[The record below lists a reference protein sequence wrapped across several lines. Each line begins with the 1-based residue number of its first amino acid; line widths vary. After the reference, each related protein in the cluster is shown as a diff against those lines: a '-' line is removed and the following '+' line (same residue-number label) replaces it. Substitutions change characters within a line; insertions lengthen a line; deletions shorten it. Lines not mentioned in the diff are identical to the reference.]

1 VAPGSGI
8 GRAGIRLGIP
18 DGRGEY
24 IGVGAAETGT
34 GLGMA
39 PLPHSMSEW
48 ARENVPLLTALSSV
62 AALAVVFGAVGG
74 AIPSALLP
82 RASDAVLAAIPHFN
96 AAVSATAIATILL
109 GWRAISRGN
118 VERHR
123 NFMVTSFALFT
134 AFLGAYLYRL
144 IHVGTTEFPGP
155 EAVYTY
161 LYLPFLGIHILLAI
175 LCLPF
180 VFYALLLAAT
190 RPFEELYHTRHAQVG
205 LVAAVLWL
213 ISFTMGI
220 GVYVMLY
227 HAF

>member
-1 VAPGSGI
+1 
-8 GRAGIRLGIP
+8 
-18 DGRGEY
+18 
-24 IGVGAAETGT
+24 
-34 GLGMA
+34 
-39 PLPHSMSEW
+39 MSEW

-74 AIPSALLP
+74 AIPSVLLP

-96 AAVSATAIATILL
+96 AAVSATAIGTIVL
-109 GWRAISRGN
+109 GWRAIARGD
-118 VERHR
+118 VRRHR
-123 NFMVTSFALFT
+123 AFMLTSFGLFT

-155 EAVYTY
+155 DVVYTY

-175 LCLPF
+175 ACIPF

-190 RPFEELYHTRHAQVG
+190 RPYEELYHTRHAQVG
-205 LVAAVLWL
+205 FVAAVLWL
-213 ISFTMGI
+213 ISFAMGI

>member
-1 VAPGSGI
+1 
-8 GRAGIRLGIP
+8 
-18 DGRGEY
+18 
-24 IGVGAAETGT
+24 
-34 GLGMA
+34 
-39 PLPHSMSEW
+39 MSEW
-48 ARENVPLLTALSSV
+48 ARENVPLLTALSSA

-96 AAVSATAIATILL
+96 AAVSATAIGTIVL
-109 GWRAISRGN
+109 GWRAISRGE
-118 VERHR
+118 VRRHR
-123 NFMVTSFALFT
+123 AFMLTSFGLFT

-144 IHVGTTEFPGP
+144 IHVGTTAFPGP
-155 EAVYTY
+155 DVAYTY

-175 LCLPF
+175 VCIPF

-190 RPFEELYHTRHAQVG
+190 RPYEELYHTRHSQVG
-205 LVAAVLWL
+205 FVAAVLWL
-213 ISFTMGI
+213 ISFAMGI

>member
-1 VAPGSGI
+1 MAPSGEGDPVALLRGSNAGVRRDGTGTRLGVAPVSQ
-8 GRAGIRLGIP
+8 
-18 DGRGEY
+18 
-24 IGVGAAETGT
+24 
-34 GLGMA
+34 
-39 PLPHSMSEW
+39 SMSEW
-48 ARENVPLLTALSSV
+48 ARENVPLLTAISSV
-62 AALAVVFGAVGG
+62 VALAVVFGAVGG

-96 AAVSATAIATILL
+96 AAVSATAIVTILL

-118 VERHR
+118 VRRHR
-123 NFMVTSFALFT
+123 ALMLTSFGLFT

-190 RPFEELYHTRHAQVG
+190 RPYEELYHTRHAQVG

>member
-1 VAPGSGI
+1 
-8 GRAGIRLGIP
+8 
-18 DGRGEY
+18 
-24 IGVGAAETGT
+24 
-34 GLGMA
+34 
-39 PLPHSMSEW
+39 MSAW
-48 ARENVPLLTALSSV
+48 ARENVPLLTAVSSV
-62 AALAVVFGAVGG
+62 VALALVFGAVGG
-74 AIPSALLP
+74 VIPSALLP

-96 AAVSATAIATILL
+96 AAVSATAIVTILL

-118 VERHR
+118 VRRHR
-123 NFMVTSFALFT
+123 AFMLTSVGLFA
-134 AFLGAYLYRL
+134 AFLSAYLYRL

-190 RPFEELYHTRHAQVG
+190 RPFSALYHTRHSQVG
-205 LVAAVLWL
+205 FVAAVLWL
-213 ISFTMGI
+213 VSFSMGI
-220 GVYVMLY
+220 GVYIMLY